1 LKYDREDNQE
11 KQGRH
16 LRIIYTRVLERG
28 LSKCVSYLIKDKND
42 SKERFLAFV
51 ETIRR
56 PIEKAEVVSLDNEYY
71 NGLQKVMESILSLK
85 DREFDYSETARDIVR
100 TANGLQK
107 IQRQRNNRRD
117 KHKKKKFDDGY

>member
-1 LKYDREDNQE
+1 MKYDKEE
-11 KQGRH
+11 KQGKH

-42 SKERFLAFV
+42 SKERFLDFI
-51 ETIRR
+51 ETIRK
-56 PIEKAEVVSLDNEYY
+56 PIEKAEIVNLDNEYY
-71 NGLQKVMESILSLK
+71 NGLQKLMESILTLK
-85 DREFDYSETARDIVR
+85 DREFDYEKVRADIVR

-107 IQRQRNNRRD
+107 IQRQRNTRRD

>member
-1 LKYDREDNQE
+1 MKYNKEEE
-11 KQGRH
+11 KQGKH

-42 SKERFLAFV
+42 SKERFLEFI

-56 PIEKAEVVSLDNEYY
+56 PIEKAEVVALDNEYY
-71 NGLQKVMESILSLK
+71 NGLQKLITSILTLK
-85 DREFDYSETARDIVR
+85 DREFDYEETARDIVR

-107 IQRQRNNRRD
+107 IQRVRNTRRD

>member
-1 LKYDREDNQE
+1 LKYDKEE
-11 KQGRH
+11 KQGKH

-42 SKERFLAFV
+42 SKERFLDFI
-51 ETIRR
+51 ETIRK
-56 PIEKAEVVSLDNEYY
+56 PIEKAEIVNLDNEYY
-71 NGLQKVMESILSLK
+71 NGLQKLMESILTLK
-85 DREFDYSETARDIVR
+85 DREFDYEKVRADIVR

-107 IQRQRNNRRD
+107 IQRQRNTRRD

>member
-1 LKYDREDNQE
+1 MKYDKEE
-11 KQGRH
+11 KQGKH

-42 SKERFLAFV
+42 SKERFLDFV

-56 PIEKAEVVSLDNEYY
+56 PIEKAEVVDLDNEYY
-71 NGLQKVMESILSLK
+71 NGLQKLMASILTLK
-85 DREFDYSETARDIVR
+85 EREFDYEETSRDIVR

-107 IQRQRNNRRD
+107 IQRVRNTRRD

>member
-1 LKYDREDNQE
+1 MKYDKEE
-11 KQGRH
+11 KQGKH
-16 LRIIYTRVLERG
+16 LRIIYTRALERG

-42 SKERFLAFV
+42 SKERFLDFV

-56 PIEKAEVVSLDNEYY
+56 PIEKAQVVPLDNEYY
-71 NGLQKVMESILSLK
+71 NGLQKLMESILTLK
-85 DREFDYSETARDIVR
+85 DREFDYEETARDIVR

-107 IQRQRNNRRD
+107 IQRQRNTRRD